1 MKGVNNMNN
10 WTVYMHLNKVNK
22 KYYFGITKQA
32 LERRFRNG
40 EGYVRCPHFYHAIQK
55 YGWENFDHIVIKE
68 NITESQAIWWEKYL
82 IKKYDAT
89 NPDKG
94 YNISTGGD
102 VVVGSEKISQL
113 NRQRWKQGV
122 YDNICNPVYCI
133 ELDKQYNSALEAER
147 QLCIDNSAIQK
158 ACRGKNN
165 YAGIKEGQPLHW
177 CFVKDISSDIID
189 TLKNRKEILKGINI
203 PLYCPELN
211 EYFNST
217 TDVYNK
223 YGIDPSSIRKVIRG
237 VNKSA
242 GRHPSSNIPLHWIEL
257 KERVNVGKFDDDK

>member
-32 LERRFRNG
+32 LKRRFRNG
-40 EGYVRCPHFYHAIQK
+40 EGYTHCPHFYHAIQK

-113 NRQRWKQGV
+113 NKQRWKQGV
-122 YDNICNPVYCI
+122 YDN
-133 ELDKQYNSALEAER
+133 SFGLEKSTEYLTYGNKNYYLINR
-147 QLCIDNSAIQK
+147 INDVFYMFLLLCLK
-158 ACRGKNN
+158 LF
-165 YAGIKEGQPLHW
+165 LHL
-177 CFVKDISSDIID
+177 V
-189 TLKNRKEILKGINI
+189 
-203 PLYCPELN
+203 
-211 EYFNST
+211 
-217 TDVYNK
+217 
-223 YGIDPSSIRKVIRG
+223 
-237 VNKSA
+237 
-242 GRHPSSNIPLHWIEL
+242 
-257 KERVNVGKFDDDK
+257 